1 MCTYVTINGKSAGFQ
16 RSHLCQFV
24 VLLHSSRTTGGV
36 KYIEINNIPQIT
48 LANKRI
54 KSILVTIL
62 EGDLLC
68 LHFDLFLLLFVG
80 LTKKRGGYMKCV
92 FVLGTMRIQL
102 GFLPR
107 DSPTV
112 SKVTV
117 LHQAVPPILKNIWR
131 YDVVKSR
138 Q

>member
-1 MCTYVTINGKSAGFQ
+1 M
-16 RSHLCQFV
+16 CQFV

-54 KSILVTIL
+54 ESILVTVL

-92 FVLGTMRIQL
+92 CFGHHADTAELSAQRLTYSEQSHSAQSNSPIHLKKHLEVQRCEIETM
-102 GFLPR
+102 
-107 DSPTV
+107 
-112 SKVTV
+112 K
-117 LHQAVPPILKNIWR
+117 
-131 YDVVKSR
+131 
-138 Q
+138 